1 MFMLGILSLLAGMV
15 LGQRFKI
22 LIVALAILIVVLV
35 IAGVGVI
42 LGETPRLIAL
52 SAATAI
58 VCLQVGYLV
67 GIILRQVLLTAR
79 LGRLRA
85 ASPMT
90 ALRARRSS

>member
-22 LIVALAILIVVLV
+22 LIVALAILIVVPV
-35 IAGVGVI
+35 VAGVGVVF
-42 LGETPRLIAL
+42 GETPRLIGL

-67 GIILRQVLLTAR
+67 GIILRQVLLTSR

-85 ASPMT
+85 ASPMST
-90 ALRARRSS
+90 LPARRSS

>member
-22 LIVALAILIVVLV
+22 LIVALAILIVVPV

-52 SAATAI
+52 GAATAI

-85 ASPMT
+85 ASPMN